1 MTLSDALESPG
12 SRVERVVLVAQVA
25 DAASLKTREAEATWL
40 STYAWFLDTLAE
52 NVDDTSAFVRSAGDG
67 AMYVFDRER
76 AVDAVNAAI
85 LFQETLTAGGVAR
98 KVACHAGV
106 GMAFGE
112 VVSFTNEGGC
122 RDYAGVPVDRAVA
135 LAGIATAKGVLVDG
149 ATLSVAP
156 LGRVRSR
163 AGETRQPPRPPEEYA
178 GPAQRATLAGVAV
191 PVEFQEIYWDQP
203 GGTPRFRLAHTP
215 STFSAA
221 GTSGVEDPA
230 AAALEERLN
239 GTVRRWD
246 KKKGQGFIISKEGE
260 FFYVDRRY
268 TAGPPE
274 LNPGAKVYFVPRA
287 PLIEG
292 KNRVASC
299 VLALGQSL
307 QGKVVRVGKKG
318 FGFVEVGD
326 SCGNTQRLFM
336 FLGENRDG
344 IGGGDSVGF
353 TVGENDR
360 GPVAQN
366 ASRAQATWRPR
377 HEPDPFQPP
386 TRERERER

>member
-1 MTLSDALESPG
+1 MTLSDALESTV
-12 SRVERVVLVAQVA
+12 SRVERVVLFAQIA
-25 DAASLKTREAEATWL
+25 DAASLKTREPEAIWL
-40 STYAWFLDTLAE
+40 SAYAWFLDTLAE
-52 NVDDTSAFVRSAGDG
+52 TVDEPSAFVKVMNDG
-67 AMYVFDRER
+67 AMYVFERER
-76 AVDAVNAAI
+76 AADAINSAI
-85 LFQETLTAGGVAR
+85 VFQEALTAGSVAR
-98 KVACHAGV
+98 KVACAATV
-106 GMAFGE
+106 SLAFGE
-112 VVSFTNEGGC
+112 VVEFATPSGG
-122 RDYAGVPVDRAVA
+122 RDYVGLPVDRATA
-135 LAGIATAKGVLVDG
+135 FADIATAKAILADG
-149 ATLSVAP
+149 ATFTVAS
-156 LGRVRSR
+156 LGRLRSR
-163 AGETRQPPRPPEEYA
+163 AGETRQPPRTPEEYVGA
-178 GPAQRATLAGVAV
+178 AQRATLHGIAV
-191 PVEFQEIYWDQP
+191 PVEFQEVYWDQQTT
-203 GGTPRFRLAHTP
+203 TPRFRLG
-215 STFSAA
+215 ST
-221 GTSGVEDPA
+221 TA
-230 AAALEERLN
+230 AAPVAGDETATSALDERQS

-274 LNPGAKVYFVPRA
+274 LNPGAKVFFVPRA

-366 ASRAQATWRPR
+366 ASRAQAPWRPR
-377 HEPDPFQPP
+377 PDVDVFQPP
-386 TRERERER
+386 RER

>member
-1 MTLSDALESPG
+1 MPLSDALESAA

-25 DAASLKTREAEATWL
+25 DAFALKTREPEATWL
-40 STYAWFLDTLAE
+40 SAYAWFLDTLAE
-52 NVDDTSAFVRSAGDG
+52 IVDDPKAFVRHCGDG
-67 AMYVFDRER
+67 ALYVFDRER
-76 AVDAVNAAI
+76 AAEALNAAI
-85 LFQETLTAGGVAR
+85 VLQEAVAAGSVTR
-98 KVACHAGV
+98 KVSCNAVV
-106 GMAFGE
+106 GLGFGE
-112 VVSFTNEGGC
+112 VVSFETPAGTV
-122 RDYAGVPVDRAVA
+122 DYAGVPVDRALA
-135 LAGIATAKGVLVDG
+135 LATITTAKGILADG
-149 ATLSVAP
+149 ALMAVAP

-163 AGETRQPPRPPEEYA
+163 IGETRQPPRTPEEYA
-178 GPAQRATLAGVAV
+178 GPPQRATLPGITV
-191 PVEFQEIYWDQP
+191 PVEFQEIYWDLPTTQ
-203 GGTPRFRLAHTP
+203 PRFRLASQLSP
-215 STFSAA
+215 VAGAGEEGAA
-221 GTSGVEDPA
+221 TD
-230 AAALEERLN
+230 ERLT

-246 KKKGQGFIISKEGE
+246 KKKGQGFIISRDGE

-292 KNRVASC
+292 KNRVAAC
-299 VLALGQSL
+299 VLALGQSM

-326 SCGNTQRLFM
+326 TCGNTQRLFM

-353 TVGENDR
+353 VVGENDR

-366 ASRAQATWRPR
+366 ASRAQQTWRPR
-377 HEPDPFQPP
+377 PDVDAFQP
-386 TRERERER
+386 RER

>member
-1 MTLSDALESPG
+1 MTLSDALESAVT
-12 SRVERVVLVAQVA
+12 RVERVVLVAQVA
-25 DAASLKTREAEATWL
+25 DAAALKTREPEATWL
-40 STYAWFLDTLAE
+40 SAYAWFLDTLAE
-52 NVDDTSAFVRSAGDG
+52 NVDDPKAFVRHCGDG
-67 AMYVFDRER
+67 AMYVFERDR
-76 AVDAVNAAI
+76 AADAINAAI
-85 LFQETLTAGGVAR
+85 VFQEALTAGSIAR
-98 KVACHAGV
+98 KVACNATV
-106 GMAFGE
+106 ALAFGE
-112 VVSFTNEGGC
+112 VVGFATPSG
-122 RDYAGVPVDRAVA
+122 RDYVGLPVDRASA
-135 LAGIATAKGVLVDG
+135 LSGIATAKAILADG
-149 ATLSVAP
+149 ATFAVAP
-156 LGRVRSR
+156 LGRLRSR
-163 AGETRQPPRPPEEYA
+163 AGETRQPPRTPEEYIGA
-178 GPAQRATLAGVAV
+178 PQRATLHGVAI
-191 PVEFQEIYWDQP
+191 PVEFQEVYWDQQTT
-203 GGTPRFRLAHTP
+203 TPRFRLGSSVAAAP
-215 STFSAA
+215 PLGEEGASAA
-221 GTSGVEDPA
+221 LD
-230 AAALEERLN
+230 ERQS

-274 LNPGAKVYFVPRA
+274 LNPGAKVFFVPRA

-366 ASRAQATWRPR
+366 ASRAQTPWRPR
-377 HEPDPFQPP
+377 PDVDVFQPP
-386 TRERERER
+386 RER

>member
-1 MTLSDALESPG
+1 MTLSDALDSAV
-12 SRVERVVLVAQVA
+12 SRAERVVLAAQVA
-25 DAASLKTREAEATWL
+25 DAAAIKTREPEATWL
-40 STYAWFLDTLAE
+40 SAYGWFLDILAE
-52 NVDDTSAFVRSAGDG
+52 NVDDAAAFVRHTGDG
-67 AMYVFDRER
+67 ALYVFDRER
-76 AVDAVNAAI
+76 AAEAVNIAI
-85 LFQETLTAGGVAR
+85 LFQEALTAGSVAR
-98 KVACHAGV
+98 KVSCNASVGV
-106 GMAFGE
+106 AFGE
-112 VVSFTNEGGC
+112 VVTFKTPNGC
-122 RDYAGVPVDRAVA
+122 PDHVGVPIDRALA
-135 LAGIATAKGVLVDG
+135 LASIGTAKGILADG
-149 ATLSVAP
+149 ATLGVVP
-156 LGRVRSR
+156 LGKLRSR
-163 AGETRQPPRPPEEYA
+163 AGETRQPPRTPEEYA
-178 GPAQRATLAGVAV
+178 GPPQRATLSGIAV

-203 GGTPRFRLAHTP
+203 STTPRFRLAT
-215 STFSAA
+215 TA
-221 GTSGVEDPA
+221 PA
-230 AAALEERLN
+230 AAAPGTGTGTGTDEAALDERLN

-246 KKKGQGFIISKEGE
+246 KKKGQGFIISKDGE

-299 VLALGQSL
+299 VLALGQSM

-344 IGGGDSVGF
+344 IGGGDSVAF
-353 TVGENDR
+353 VVGENDR

-366 ASRAQATWRPR
+366 ASRAHQGYRPR
-377 HEPDPFQPP
+377 PEADVFQP
-386 TRERERER
+386 RER